1 MELNIPLETICRIIL
16 RAREYEAQ
24 IPANDPEDA
33 SNPSDDRVVDVLE
46 DEHNISVEEELSTAI
61 ADLADDEQAELIALA
76 LVGRGSFDSSEW
88 AEALEAASDETTYA
102 VDFLM
107 ELPMLSAYLE
117 NGLAAFDLSC
127 SAVGQL
133 S

>member
-24 IPANDPEDA
+24 VPALDPGDA
-33 SNPSDDRVVDVLE
+33 SNPSDDRVVEVLE
-46 DEHNISVEEELSTAI
+46 DEQNISVEEELSTAI
-61 ADLADDEQAELIALA
+61 ADLAEDEQAELIALA

-88 AEALEAASDETTYA
+88 AEALEAAGDETSYA
-102 VDFLM
+102 ADFLM

-127 SAVGQL
+127 NALGQL

>member
-1 MELNIPLETICRIIL
+1 MELTIPLETICRIIV

-24 IPANDPEDA
+24 IPTTDPEDA
-33 SNPSDDRVVDVLE
+33 SNPSDDRVVEVLE
-46 DEHNISVEEELSTAI
+46 DEQNISVEEELSTAI

-102 VDFLM
+102 ADFLM

-127 SAVGQL
+127 SAIGQL

>member
-1 MELNIPLETICRIIL
+1 MELNIPLETICRIIV

-24 IPANDPEDA
+24 VPAHDPEDA
-33 SNPSDDRVVDVLE
+33 SNPSDDRAVEVLE
-46 DEHNISVEEELSTAI
+46 DEQNISIEEELSTAI

-76 LVGRGSFDSSEW
+76 LIGRGSFDSSEW
-88 AEALEAASDETTYA
+88 AEALEAASDETSYA